1 MFEEVISKLPFDLY
15 PNNTYLYMDDLNT
28 DVLKD
33 KLFHLD
39 DLSDEGLYK
48 LICKS
53 LNYVVDETFMTKNIE
68 LMMYLYTNSRFLMT
82 LTNVL
87 SRQDVKLNYIQLV
100 YCNRVAYDYFTARR
114 DDKNEYIASLL
125 LNLIM
130 VLNRGYTP
138 SLVGLGLSE
147 ELACRLVNARH
158 SSLKEHIQV
167 RRLNLEIMKQ
177 TTDIMTVQMIVDI
190 YGKLFDRITP
200 LFSGIMYDCYTREH
214 FNGQEMEDI
223 YSTINIAI
231 LEIVNNL
238 PQDMMYQLLKRFHET
253 YELVHLNKGIRFN
266 IYSICKDDYPR
277 LFYTLEVLKNEGIYL
292 PTR

>member
-1 MFEEVISKLPFDLY
+1 MFEEVINKLPFDLY

-28 DVLKD
+28 DSLKE

-53 LNYVVDETFMTKNIE
+53 LNYVLDETFMTKNLD
-68 LMMYLYTNSRFLMT
+68 LMMYLYTNSRFIMT

-87 SRQDVKLNYIQLV
+87 SRQDVKLNYMQLV
-100 YCNRVAYDYFTARR
+100 YCNRIAYDYFTARC
-114 DDKNEYIASLL
+114 DKTEYIGSLL
-125 LNLIM
+125 LNLIK
-130 VLNRGYTP
+130 VVNRSYTP
-138 SLVGLGLSE
+138 SLIGLGLSE

-158 SSLKEHIQV
+158 SSLKENIQV

-177 TTDIMTVQMIVDI
+177 TTDIMSVQMIVDI

-200 LFSGIMYDCYTREH
+200 LFTGIMYDHYPREQ

-238 PQDMMYQLLKRFHET
+238 PQNIMYELLKRFHES
-253 YELVHLNKGIRFN
+253 YELIHLGKGIRFN

-277 LFYTLEVLKNEGIYL
+277 LYYTLEVLKNEGIYL